1 MKKFII
7 LILVVAGIGY
17 FYWQKTKAPKG
28 PAAIPEISK
37 YGFELMPVLENT
49 DPNAVIIFTQEKLS
63 TQDAERAG
71 ALADEL
77 SRAGL
82 QFTRSSKAD
91 FSFTDKP
98 DAAMMAKLNRIMNG
112 KPPTV
117 FVRGRA
123 KSNPTAADVIAEYKS
138 GGN

>member
-1 MKKFII
+1 MKKWIIII
-7 LILVVAGIGY
+7 LVMAGTGY
-17 FYWQKTKAPKG
+17 YYWQKPKAAKG
-28 PAAIPEISK
+28 PAEAPEISK

-49 DPNAVIIFTQEKLS
+49 DPNAIIIFTPEKLPA
-63 TQDAERAG
+63 QDAERAG
-71 ALADEL
+71 ALASEL

-91 FSFTDKP
+91 FTFTDKP
-98 DAAMMAKLNRIMNG
+98 DEAMMAKLNRIMNG

-123 KSNPTAADVIAEYKS
+123 KSNPDARDVIAEFKS
-138 GGN
+138 GQ

>member
-1 MKKFII
+1 MRKWIVII
-7 LILVVAGIGY
+7 LIIAGVGY
-17 FYWQKTKAPKG
+17 YYRHKQKATG

-37 YGFELMPVLENT
+37 YGFELMPQLENT
-49 DPNAVIIFTQEKLS
+49 DPNAVIIFTAEKIS
-63 TQDAERAG
+63 AEDSARTK

-91 FSFTDKP
+91 FTFTDKP
-98 DAAMMAKLNRIMNG
+98 NEAMMMKLNRIMNG

-123 KSNPTAADVIAEYKS
+123 KSSPAAKDVIAEFKS